1 MIRPLGWAY
10 SVWALYNDKYW
21 NASPQRLSRYWYA
34 PRGGPTRMWA
44 EFNDRN
50 TRHEKSISF
59 DQILFYQQNKKMLFE
74 SMKTE
79 AEKKVPVIKIGF
91 Y

>member
-1 MIRPLGWAY
+1 
-10 SVWALYNDKYW
+10 
-21 NASPQRLSRYWYA
+21 
-34 PRGGPTRMWA
+34 MWA

-59 DQILFYQQNKKMLFE
+59 DQILFYQQKKMLFE